1 MKFRRKK
8 HAMGRAEDVFNQIM
22 DLVRDLDPKDYRKI
36 KNAMD
41 QAYKAYTI
49 VRGVVEDDIDDA
61 ERKLSKE
68 LEVK

>member
-1 MKFRRKK
+1 MRMRKK
-8 HAMGRAEDVFNQIM
+8 RQAKGRTEDTFNQIM
-22 DLVRDLDPKDYRKI
+22 DLVRDLEAKDYRKI

-41 QAYKAYTI
+41 QAYKAYQI

-68 LEVK
+68 MEVK